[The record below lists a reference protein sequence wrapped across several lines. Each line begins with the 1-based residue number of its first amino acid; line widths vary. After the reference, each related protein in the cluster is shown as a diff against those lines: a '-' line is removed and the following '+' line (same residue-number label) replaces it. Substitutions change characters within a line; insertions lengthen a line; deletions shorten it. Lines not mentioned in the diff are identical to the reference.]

1 MHSDDSANHHRPVA
15 GTADNQALD
24 QEQIAFARVLGAA
37 LAQHWKSQQRERCS
51 KSSTKPDTAAV
62 GNSSQPGRP
71 TPST

>member
-1 MHSDDSANHHRPVA
+1 MHFDDSANNRLVA
-15 GTADNQALD
+15 GTIDNRALA

-51 KSSTKPDTAAV
+51 ASATKPDTAAV